1 MKTRLKYLF
10 SVFQYDIFNHQFFLR
25 IGRKNKNST
34 IFSMIIS
41 HFLLITMLLYF
52 LFSSFNTFLHTNPQI
67 NVQDFDVNTRSYVHL
82 DNQNFHFAFRI
93 EDNNGNAMKIDN
105 ISNYFDIDVS
115 FISQIHNESVPWNTT
130 NTRSFEFEPC
140 KSEDFK
146 EFQNYFESNL
156 KHAFCLQNHSFSL
169 GGFWDEIK
177 MDYLYMTINF
187 CDVTN
192 PNCMGR
198 DTFAQAIKGSY
209 LTFYIE
215 TQNVDGN
222 DYRSPL
228 RKNLKY
234 YSYLLDT
241 NTKKDLNFYVK
252 EVQLQTNDNLF
263 FNQNPTVERFF
274 KQNQVDLD
282 FNNNFNTQQ
291 NNVTLNAFWEIYI
304 YSANQIQIIE
314 RTYTT
319 LTAVFASVGGISK
332 FLLIIGTFITLYYN
346 EMKLQSELLN
356 DLFLFDLEGNS
367 PRKAR
372 GSAYNR
378 DIEARRFRRTFS
390 SYLDNKKGLSASV
403 GCVASNQINLF
414 DFKKKIDP
422 EENNNSP
429 EKTRKEL
436 FSRDLNEARI
446 DSPIIYLNADTDKN
460 PLNPLS
466 KEFTFSKQVSLKNL
480 DQNQQILMFSGDSE
494 HEHEENNDN
503 NVDNVIF
510 NPDGIK
516 SQRRFTRNQTFP
528 AMLGNLI
535 SHHQHF

>member
-10 SVFQYDIFNHQFFLR
+10 SIFQYDIFNHQFFLR

-67 NVQDFDVNTRSYVHL
+67 NIQDFDVNTRSYIHL
-82 DNQNFHFAFRI
+82 DTQNFHFAFRI

-130 NTRSFEFEPC
+130 NTSSFEFQPC
-140 KSEDFK
+140 KSEDFQA
-146 EFQNYFESNL
+146 FQNYFETNL
-156 KHAFCLQNHSFSL
+156 KHAFCLKNHSFSL

-187 CDVTN
+187 CDETD

-198 DTFAQAIKGSY
+198 DTFAQTFKGSY

-215 TQNVDGN
+215 TQNVDGD

-263 FNQNPTVERFF
+263 FNQKPTIERFF

-282 FNNNFNTQQ
+282 FNNNFNTPQ

-367 PRKAR
+367 ARKAR
-372 GSAYNR
+372 GSTFNR
-378 DIEARRFRRTFS
+378 EIEAQRFHRTFS

-403 GCVASNQINLF
+403 GGVASNQINLF

-422 EENNNSP
+422 EENNPP
-429 EKTRKEL
+429 EIIRKEL
-436 FSRDLNEARI
+436 ISEKLNEAKI
-446 DSPIIYLNADTDKN
+446 DSPIIYINAETEKN
-460 PLNPLS
+460 PLNPMS
-466 KEFTFSKQVSLKNL
+466 KEFAISKQVSLKNL

-494 HEHEENNDN
+494 HEHEDN
-503 NVDNVIF
+503 NGDNVIF
-510 NPDGIK
+510 NHDAIK

-528 AMLGNLI
+528 VMLGNLI
-535 SHHQHF
+535 FYHQHF

>member
-1 MKTRLKYLF
+1 
-10 SVFQYDIFNHQFFLR
+10 
-25 IGRKNKNST
+25 
-34 IFSMIIS
+34 
-41 HFLLITMLLYF
+41 MLLYF

-198 DTFAQAIKGSY
+198 DTFAQAFKGSY

-274 KQNQVDLD
+274 KQNHVDLD